1 MKSWILTSSYLW
13 KDTWKRWFE
22 QPGSVLAR
30 SLVTLIMVFLSV
42 IFLVAMRVQVERLR
56 SEVSKFG
63 LDNMLVVETVSPR
76 DITNQSPEGRFR
88 NLNEW
93 GKLLT
98 VKKLLSSAKSGS
110 GDRYAVV
117 SYDDYDMSGLVQY
130 LSYGYDVFILSE
142 KHPAGL
148 LVDLELDE
156 KHVRGVVLNPDS
168 IASQLL
174 QGDTLFMPSQ
184 QVSDLENRGYS
195 KIYYL
200 QRDRNAPSINQLT
213 LAVRQ
218 QVKLD
223 GRGKVEVR
231 SASALKAKLNKLEE
245 QQSAMRIGMALALGG
260 AVALIYGTLSVLE
273 FRQSMYVSA
282 LMRSFGVSR
291 VLLGIRTLIENMIIV
306 NIVAMGLI
314 YGLAQMHEPLFKVLR
329 LKLADGVDVS
339 SYFWSQETLWVLVA
353 SNVGVLMSCLPVFWA
368 MRKEVGD
375 VLD

>member
-30 SLVTLIMVFLSV
+30 CLVTLIMVFLSV

-76 DITNQSPEGRFR
+76 DLTNQAPEGRFR
-88 NLNEW
+88 KLNEW

-98 VKKLLSSAKSGS
+98 VKKLLATARSGS
-110 GDRYAVV
+110 GDRYNVV

-130 LSYGYDVFILSE
+130 LRFGYDVFILSNE
-142 KHPAGL
+142 YPAGL
-148 LVDLELDE
+148 VVDLELDDE
-156 KHVRGVVLNPDS
+156 QVRGVVLKPDD

-174 QGDTLFMPSQ
+174 QGNTLFVPSE
-184 QVSDLENRGYS
+184 QVGPIEARGYS

-200 QRDRNAPSINQLT
+200 QRDQDAPSIDRLT
-213 LAVRQ
+213 TAVRAV
-218 QVKLD
+218 VKRD
-223 GRGKVEVR
+223 GFGKVEVR
-231 SASALKAKLNKLEE
+231 SASAIKAKLNKLEE
-245 QQSAMRIGMALALGG
+245 QQAAMRIGMAFALGG

-291 VLLGIRTLIENMIIV
+291 MFLGIRTLLENVLIV
-306 NIVAMGLI
+306 NVVAIALV
-314 YGLAQMHEPLFKVLR
+314 YGLSQSYEALFKVLR
-329 LKLADGVDVS
+329 IKLSDGTDAA
-339 SYFWSQETLWVLVA
+339 SYFWSQETLWVMMA
-353 SNVGVLMSCLPVFWA
+353 ANAGVLISAIPVFWA